1 MKYALRLFVTG
12 KGGRSQQALDNLHA
26 ICDERMRGD
35 YVLEVIDILDNPQ
48 LAEDQKI
55 LATPTLIRD
64 LPPPPRR
71 LIGDLSQLAKVLDAL
86 GLSTR
91 DDRDDAA
98 VTAEGA
104 DAAQAKDSHE
114 S

>member
-86 GLSTR
+86 GLTAR
-91 DDRDDAA
+91 DDQADTS
-98 VTAEGA
+98 VTA
-104 DAAQAKDSHE
+104 AAPQAKDSRE